1 MCKYRFDHLQK
12 ELTRACNLTKEDEDK
27 AEETFLSLARVFEH
41 HPARE
46 EVYEKVLEIVK
57 GVDPLVLSYV
67 ILSVIEN
74 GLELKKT
81 LEDLIY
87 HSPHTNVH

>member
-12 ELTRACNLTKEDEDK
+12 ELAKACNLTKDDEDK
-27 AEETFLSLARVFEH
+27 AEEIFSSLARVFEL
-41 HPARE
+41 PLARE
-46 EVYEKVLEIVK
+46 EAYEKVLEIVK

-81 LEDLIY
+81 LEDLAY